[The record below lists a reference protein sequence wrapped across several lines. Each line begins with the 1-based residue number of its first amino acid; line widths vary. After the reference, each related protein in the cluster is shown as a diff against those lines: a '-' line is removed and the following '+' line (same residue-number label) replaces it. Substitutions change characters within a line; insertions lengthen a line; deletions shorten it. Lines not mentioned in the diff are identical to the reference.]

1 LLPGSLLPPPPL
13 ERIEVADGVVH
24 YMYAGLLLLLLS
36 VLSRPPLL
44 SMLLPLPPL
53 ERIEAAEGVRNLH
66 AAGSRSPPLSVL
78 LLPPPLERVEAAG
91 GLRRLHKAGSLLPQ
105 PSVPLP
111 PLLER
116 IEAARGVLCC
126 RAHGGGGRLDEA
138 ARGGLRAAATE
149 LAVAAAAA

>member
-1 LLPGSLLPPPPL
+1 MEAAAESVVI
-13 ERIEVADGVVH
+13 ERVVAAAACAYLGDG
-24 YMYAGLLLLLLS
+24 GLL
-36 VLSRPPLL
+36 VANGGLSR
-44 SMLLPLPPL
+44 LLPLPPL
-53 ERIEAAEGVRNLH
+53 ERVEAAEGVLRLH
-66 AAGSRSPPLSVL
+66 AAGSRSPPLL
-78 LLPPPLERVEAAG
+78 PLERVEAAG

-116 IEAARGVLCC
+116 IEAACGVLCC

-138 ARGGLRAAATE
+138 ARGGLGAAATE